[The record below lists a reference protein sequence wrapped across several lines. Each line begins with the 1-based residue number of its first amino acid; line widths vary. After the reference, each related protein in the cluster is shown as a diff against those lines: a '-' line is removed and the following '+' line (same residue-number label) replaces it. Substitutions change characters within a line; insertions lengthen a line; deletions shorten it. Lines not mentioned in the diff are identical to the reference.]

1 MHIKSRPARQ
11 SGFFV
16 LLPSLCQ
23 TPLCIN
29 PLIRIYLCRSAGL
42 STPLP
47 VLRLERQVSS
57 WGRRTGGSREADAS
71 TAKRGPQRRR
81 LRLEVERPRSSAFLR
96 NTAWEGTAQ
105 FFLYLHQKPT
115 KMTKSAFLFDLD
127 GVILDTEGH
136 YTEFWDG
143 IGADYLGDPHLAAK
157 LKGETIATSL
167 MRCFPDDEQKREE
180 VRARLY
186 EFEANMK
193 YEYVPGAHEFLTSL
207 KAGGYPTAIV
217 TSSNRDKM
225 AQVYKSRPEI
235 REMVDHVLTCDDFS
249 RSKPAPDCYILGMKT
264 CGSSPENTFIF
275 EDSFNG
281 LKSARDSGGHV
292 VALATTNSRE
302 SVAPYAD
309 IVVDNFVGMT
319 AARLLKHI
327 GAFEI

>member
-23 TPLCIN
+23 TPLWRN
-29 PLIRIYLCRSAGL
+29 PRIRIYLCRSAGL

-235 REMVDHVLTCDDFS
+235 RENRRHAPEALHVARRLHRTGIPFPRHGN
-249 RSKPAPDCYILGMKT
+249 RSQLHEVGVPAAAGTVGGTPCGRRRREFHSASGIQIRMEESPRFCHKALGIAVKRP
-264 CGSSPENTFIF
+264 GESGRSP
-275 EDSFNG
+275 S
-281 LKSARDSGGHV
+281 K
-292 VALATTNSRE
+292 
-302 SVAPYAD
+302 
-309 IVVDNFVGMT
+309 
-319 AARLLKHI
+319 
-327 GAFEI
+327 